1 MKERLDETNRMRRLM
16 GLPLITESKIHKV
29 IKGDTG
35 HEISK
40 KYNLTLD
47 ELKKLNPNFD
57 IENLQ
62 VNQKL
67 VVSDES
73 GILDKLA
80 GGVSNYFNEKKRWFK
95 DFRPNIEE
103 LYKMWDQELKP
114 KNDNPYGAHWS
125 PKHDAWNHMVM
136 SALATD
142 LFGTGFAFILTQA
155 QEHWGTIRKWYNIS
169 IGERE
174 FNGMITSNWLGDS
187 LNNNI
192 GIKIGLQGG
201 GLDTYK
207 QKAKKNIDSGNWYDQ
222 KGNYMG
228 KKS

>member
-1 MKERLDETNRMRRLM
+1 MEKRLNETNRMRKLM
-16 GLPLITESKIHKV
+16 DLPLITEDKSHKV

-35 HEISK
+35 YELSK
-40 KYNLTLD
+40 KYDLTLD
-47 ELKKLNPNFD
+47 ELKKLNPNVD
-57 IENLQ
+57 IDKIYPGQE
-62 VNQKL
+62 L

-73 GILDKLA
+73 GILDSIT
-80 GGVSNYFNEKKRWFK
+80 GGVSDFFNEKKRWFK
-95 DFRPNIEE
+95 DFGPNIGE

-114 KNDNPYGAHWS
+114 KHGNPYGANWS
-125 PKHDAWNHMVM
+125 PKHDAWNHMIM

-142 LFGTGFAFILTQA
+142 LFGAGFALILTQA
-155 QEHWGTIRKWYNIS
+155 QEHWGTIRKWFAIS

-174 FNGMITSNWLGDS
+174 FNGMITSNWLGDT

-207 QKAKKNIDSGNWYDQ
+207 QKVKKSIDSGNWYD
-222 KGNYMG
+222 GNGKYMG